1 MKAVINME
9 FDDYESPILKK
20 DIFVEDTKVIGTIK
34 SEINKYLKEHDAVIY
49 GTEDLSHTTFYQ
61 GSVEIVVM
69 ITCDGKTFSVAEF
82 KDFVTGSL
90 E

>member
-1 MKAVINME
+1 MKAAITIE
-9 FDDYESPILKK
+9 FDDYESPISKK
-20 DIFVEDTKVIGTIK
+20 DISVEDTEVIDTIK
-34 SEINKYLKEHDAVIY
+34 SEIHKYLKEHNAVIY
-49 GTEDLSHTTFYQ
+49 GNEDLSHTTFYQ

-82 KDFVTGSL
+82 EDFVNGSL